1 MVRNK
6 ELPTFF
12 GEVIRKGERMNAG
25 FANQAVPVVFYQ
37 HENGQLWQGD
47 SIKWLET
54 LPSESVDMVFADPP
68 YNIKKADWDN
78 FESQEEYIKFSMQ

>member
-1 MVRNK
+1 MYKSMTRNK

-12 GEVIRKGERMNAG
+12 GEVMLKGERITEN
-25 FANQAVPVVFYQ
+25 FENNIKPLQFYQ

-47 SIKWLET
+47 SIEWLKS
-54 LPSESVDMVFADPP
+54 LPSESVDVVFADPP

-78 FESQEEYIKFSMQ
+78 FESQE